1 MKLMER
7 ELLILQLVE
16 HRHIIRLEE
25 VFETG
30 KVRVVTRW
38 ARTPNREGERGV
50 SYISASSRGT
60 LGRLLA

>member
-38 ARTPNREGERGV
+38 ARTPNREGERGGLLHICV
-50 SYISASSRGT
+50 VEGNS
-60 LGRLLA
+60 GRLLA